1 MEYNLADLFESV
13 VDVVPDREALV
24 YVDHPGTG
32 AERRLTYAE
41 LDAAANRIG
50 HHLLDSGVRPGEHLG
65 LHLYN
70 GVEYLQ
76 TVLGCLKAR
85 IVPVNVNYRYVEE
98 ELVYLYRDAD
108 LVALVFDTEFSERVA
123 GALPQV
129 PELRH
134 LIRVGAGPK
143 ASGPAASGPDA
154 SSRGGSSAGGPGPN
168 ASSADASGPD
178 ASSPDGSGPDA
189 STAGASGPDASTAG
203 RPGPDASTADG
214 PGPDA
219 STADGPGP
227 DASTADGPGPDASTA
242 DGPGP
247 DASTADG
254 SGPDASLAAVPFAK
268 AEAGGS
274 PARGF
279 PARSADDQFIIYT
292 GGTTGLPKGV
302 MWRQEDLFF
311 AGLGGGAPT
320 GEPVKKPEELAERV
334 AAGGSGITFFPT
346 PPLMHGTSTL
356 TAFIG
361 FYFGQRVVVHRKF
374 VPEEVL
380 RTVAKEKVTSIS
392 LVGDAMLRPLID
404 ALQGPLKGTDC
415 SSVFSVSSSGAIMSD
430 TVRGQFRALLPNA
443 MLLNNFGSS
452 ESGFNGTAT
461 DDSGPE
467 RGFRV
472 RVNSRTRVVDPATHE
487 PVAAGEVGRVAQRG
501 HVPLGYYNDP
511 AKTAETFFE
520 KDGERWVLLGDMATV
535 DGDGVVIVLGRG
547 SQCIN
552 TGGEK
557 VYPEEVE
564 QALKAHPDVYDALVA
579 GVPDATWGNHVAAV
593 VQLRTGA
600 PQPSLDDIQTHCRT
614 RLAGYKIPRQLVI
627 TESVRRSPSG
637 KADYRWARDVAVAAD
652 G

>member
-24 YVDHPGTG
+24 YLDIPGTG

-50 HHLLDSGVRPGEHLG
+50 HHLVDRGIRPGEHLG

-85 IVPVNVNYRYVEE
+85 IVPVNVNYRYVED

-108 LVALVFDTEFSERVA
+108 LAALVFDAEFTDRVA
-123 GALPQV
+123 AALPRADG
-129 PELRH
+129 LRH
-134 LIRVGAGPK
+134 LVRVGV
-143 ASGPAASGPDA
+143 PAA
-154 SSRGGSSAGGPGPN
+154 
-168 ASSADASGPD
+168 
-178 ASSPDGSGPDA
+178 
-189 STAGASGPDASTAG
+189 GAAEVP
-203 RPGPDASTADG
+203 
-214 PGPDA
+214 
-219 STADGPGP
+219 
-227 DASTADGPGPDASTA
+227 
-242 DGPGP
+242 
-247 DASTADG
+247 
-254 SGPDASLAAVPFAK
+254 AVAFTD
-268 AEAGGS
+268 AEAAGS
-274 PARGF
+274 PERGF
-279 PARSADDQFIIYT
+279 APRSGDDQFIIYT
-292 GGTTGLPKGV
+292 GGTTGMPKGV

-311 AGLGGGAPT
+311 SGLGGGAPT
-320 GEPVKKPEELAERV
+320 GEPVMKPEELGERV
-334 AAGGSGITFFPT
+334 AAGGAGITFLPA

-361 FYFGQRVVVHRKF
+361 FNFGQRVVLHRKF

-380 RTVAKEKVTSIS
+380 RTIEKEKVTSMS

-404 ALQGPLKGTDC
+404 ALEGPMKGTDM
-415 SSVFSVSSSGAIMSD
+415 SSMFSVSSSGAIMSD
-430 TVRGQFRALLPNA
+430 TVRRQFQALVPNV

-461 DDSGPE
+461 EDSGPE

-472 RVNSRTRVVDPATHE
+472 RVNSRTQVVDPATHE
-487 PVAAGEVGRVAQRG
+487 PVAVGEVGRVAQCG

-520 KDGERWVLLGDMATV
+520 RDGERWVLLGDMATV
-535 DGDGVVIVLGRG
+535 DEEGVVTVLGRG

-564 QALKAHPDVYDALVA
+564 QALKSHPDVYDALVA
-579 GVPDATWGNHVAAV
+579 GVPDAKWGHHVAAV
-593 VQLRTGA
+593 VQLREGA
-600 PQPSLDDIQTHCRT
+600 GRPSLEDIQTHCRA
-614 RLAGYKIPRQLVI
+614 RLAGYKIPRQLVV
-627 TESVRRSPSG
+627 TETIRRSPSG
-637 KADYRWARDVAVAAD
+637 KADYRWAREVAVAAD
-652 G
+652 R

>member
-13 VDVVPDREALV
+13 VDAVPDREALV

-32 AERRLTYAE
+32 AERRLTYAQ

-50 HHLLDSGVRPGEHLG
+50 HHLIDSGIRPGEHLG

-108 LVALVFDTEFSERVA
+108 LVALVFEAEFMDRVA
-123 GALPQV
+123 AALPQV
-129 PELRH
+129 DGLRH
-134 LIRVGAGPK
+134 LVRVGTAAPGATDAPVV
-143 ASGPAASGPDA
+143 PAVAF
-154 SSRGGSSAGGPGPN
+154 
-168 ASSADASGPD
+168 ADAE
-178 ASSPDGSGPDA
+178 
-189 STAGASGPDASTAG
+189 
-203 RPGPDASTADG
+203 
-214 PGPDA
+214 
-219 STADGPGP
+219 
-227 DASTADGPGPDASTA
+227 
-242 DGPGP
+242 
-247 DASTADG
+247 
-254 SGPDASLAAVPFAK
+254 AA
-268 AEAGGS
+268 GS
-274 PARGF
+274 PGRGF
-279 PARSADDQFIIYT
+279 PARSGDDQFIIYT
-292 GGTTGLPKGV
+292 GGTTGMPKGV

-311 AGLGGGAPT
+311 SGLGGGAPT

-334 AAGGSGITFFPT
+334 AAGGDGITFFPT
-346 PPLMHGTSTL
+346 APLMHGTSTL

-361 FYFGQRVVVHRKF
+361 FNFGQRIVIHRKF

-380 RTVAKEKVTSIS
+380 RTIEKERVTSVS
-392 LVGDAMLRPLID
+392 LVGDAMLRPLVD
-404 ALQGPLKGTDC
+404 ALNGPMKGTDC
-415 SSVFSVSSSGAIMSD
+415 SSMFSVSSSGAIMSD
-430 TVRGQFRALLPNA
+430 TVRRQFQELVPNV

-461 DDSGPE
+461 EDSGPE
-467 RGFRV
+467 RGFRI
-472 RVNSRTRVVDPATHE
+472 RVNSRTQVVDPATHE
-487 PVAAGEVGRVAQRG
+487 PVAVGEVGRVAQCG

-535 DGDGVVIVLGRG
+535 DAEGVVTVLGRG

-564 QALKAHPDVYDALVA
+564 QALKSHPDVYDALVA
-579 GVPDATWGNHVAAV
+579 GVPDAKWGHHVAAV
-593 VQLRTGA
+593 VQLRSGA
-600 PQPSLDDIQTHCRT
+600 VRPSLADIQTHCRSH
-614 RLAGYKIPRQLVI
+614 LAGYKIPRQLVI
-627 TESVRRSPSG
+627 TESIRRSPSG
-637 KADYRWARDVAVAAD
+637 KADYRWAREVAVAAD

>member
-1 MEYNLADLFESV
+1 MTGEPSEGQAVRGQEEPVEYNLADLFESV

-108 LVALVFDTEFSERVA
+108 LVALVFDAEFTGRVA
-123 GALPQV
+123 GALPQA
-129 PELRH
+129 PGLRH
-134 LIRVGAGPK
+134 LIRVGAAVDGVDAVSFAEAE
-143 ASGPAASGPDA
+143 ASG
-154 SSRGGSSAGGPGPN
+154 
-168 ASSADASGPD
+168 
-178 ASSPDGSGPDA
+178 SP
-189 STAGASGPDASTAG
+189 
-203 RPGPDASTADG
+203 
-214 PGPDA
+214 
-219 STADGPGP
+219 
-227 DASTADGPGPDASTA
+227 
-242 DGPGP
+242 
-247 DASTADG
+247 
-254 SGPDASLAAVPFAK
+254 
-268 AEAGGS
+268 E
-274 PARGF
+274 RGF
-279 PARSADDQFIIYT
+279 PARSGDDQFIIYT

-320 GEPVKKPEELAERV
+320 GEPVKKPEEVAERV

-361 FYFGQRVVVHRKF
+361 FHFGQRVVIHRKF

-380 RTVAKEKVTSIS
+380 RTVEKEKVTSIS

-404 ALQGPLKGTDC
+404 ALEGPMKGTDC

-430 TVRGQFRALLPNA
+430 TVRRQFQALVPNA

-467 RGFRV
+467 RGFRI
-472 RVNSRTRVVDPATHE
+472 RVNSRTQVVDPVTHE
-487 PVAAGEVGRVAQRG
+487 PVAADEVGRVAQRG

-511 AKTAETFFE
+511 VKTAETFFE

-535 DGDGVVIVLGRG
+535 DADGVVIVLGRG

-564 QALKAHPDVYDALVA
+564 QALKSHPDVYDALVA
-579 GVPDATWGNHVAAV
+579 GVPDPTWGNHVAAV
-593 VQLRTGA
+593 VQVRSGA
-600 PQPSLDDIQTHCRT
+600 PQPSLEDIQTHCRS

-627 TESVRRSPSG
+627 AESIRRSPSG
-637 KADYRWARDVAVAAD
+637 KADYRWAREVAVAAD
-652 G
+652 R